1 MPVIRYE
8 LGDIVTRGPSYCACG
23 SPFNTL
29 SAIQGR
35 MNDYFPLP
43 DGRQLHPYQIGTA
56 VWAAAFEW
64 MHQYQVVQEARNR
77 IAMRIVARRHPTDDE
92 IAALSQAVG
101 DVLGPEV
108 EFAVNLVDDIHDE
121 INGKFRIYRSLVQ
134 SDYD

>member
-1 MPVIRYE
+1 
-8 LGDIVTRGPSYCACG
+8 
-23 SPFNTL
+23 
-29 SAIQGR
+29 
-35 MNDYFPLP
+35 
-43 DGRQLHPYQIGTA
+43 
-56 VWAAAFEW
+56 